1 MKGNLKVLLT
11 DKLDTEEL
19 ELVFKSYDIIGDI
32 AVIRIPKP
40 LIQKSELIAE
50 VIMQTHKRVK
60 TVLHQTSPVYNQF
73 RLRKLEWVA
82 GERKT
87 ETVYKEYGCIFKVN
101 LEKSYFS
108 PRLSYERMR
117 IAKQVQNNEVV
128 VNMFAGVGCYSILIA
143 KHSRANK
150 IFSIDIN
157 PDAVDYMLENTLI
170 NKVHDRVVVI
180 KGDAKKVVKNKLKNT
195 ADRVL
200 MPLPERAFE
209 YLNYALL
216 TLKPA
221 GGWIHYYDFVHA
233 NKTEDP
239 RETVKGKVSKKL
251 QKMEVEFET
260 SFHRVVR
267 RIGPNWF
274 QIVLDLRFVAR

>member
-1 MKGNLKVLLT
+1 MKGTLKALLA

-19 ELVFKSYDIIGDI
+19 GLLYKSYDIIGDI

-60 TVLHQTSPVYNQF
+60 TVLHQTSPVHNQF

-87 ETVYKEYGCIFKVN
+87 ETIYKEYGCIFKVN

-117 IAKQVQNNEVV
+117 IAKQVQHNEVV
-128 VNMFAGVGCYSILIA
+128 INMFAGVGCYSVLIA
-143 KHSRANK
+143 KHSQANK

-157 PDAVDYMLENTLI
+157 PDAVHYMRENTLI
-170 NKVHDRVVVI
+170 NKVHNRVVVI
-180 KGDAKKVVKNKLKNT
+180 KGDATKIVKNELKNT
-195 ADRVL
+195 AHRVL
-200 MPLPERAFE
+200 MPLPEMAYE
-209 YLNYALL
+209 YLHYALL
-216 TLKPA
+216 ALKPA
-221 GGWIHYYDFVHA
+221 GGWIHYYDFEHSKKSS
-233 NKTEDP
+233 NSLEK
-239 RETVKGKVSKKL
+239 VKVKVSEKL
-251 QKMEVEFET
+251 RRVVNLDFEIP
-260 SFHRVVR
+260 SCRVVR
-267 RIGPNWF
+267 GVGPNWF
-274 QIVLDLRFVAR
+274 QVALDIVVRR